1 MALTKVTYT
10 DYQTVIGADN
20 LNAIQ
25 DEIIQKCLTVEQ
37 KTFSSD
43 QKAQARTNIGAIDE
57 SVASTKADGA
67 KVLVVTS
74 DSFSS
79 LPQTISN
86 EKIALAMVV
95 VNAVLS
101 NPAAQ
106 TGDWTVTTASGSLTI
121 SGSISGS
128 TSITLYLEKTQV

>member
-1 MALTKVTYT
+1 MALTKVIYT

-25 DEIIQKCLTVEQ
+25 DEIIQKCVTVEQ

-67 KVLVVTS
+67 KVLVITS

-128 TSITLYLEKTQV
+128 TSITLYLEKTQP